1 MQVRTPQQMNFTF
14 QTRWKEELV
23 CSCPLGKVVLEMPM
37 GVASVY
43 ILTELAWQSSAPA
56 WARPHWRT
64 LYTQLLAWCIEYEFP
79 LYVDN
84 TASVFAG

>member
-43 ILTELAWQSSAPA
+43 ILTELAW
-56 WARPHWRT
+56 
-64 LYTQLLAWCIEYEFP
+64 
-79 LYVDN
+79 
-84 TASVFAG
+84 